1 MSLDNL
7 CPPLPTDMDALS
19 VHLRYSG
26 EPIAALPQTLPEEV
40 LVSIARDLR
49 MLNEIFDDDEGASV
63 FLQAPMMLLASLH
76 LSVGKRINTVDI
88 SRESFYKSLM
98 VYQWATEREVVRRIT
113 RSTGGDDREILL
125 RNFENIGST
134 E

>member
-1 MSLDNL
+1 MHLDSF
-7 CPPLPTDMDALS
+7 CPLLPTDIAALS
-19 VHLRYSG
+19 EHLRYSG

-49 MLNEIFDDDEGASV
+49 MLNEISDDDERTSI
-63 FLQAPMMLLASLH
+63 FLKAPMMLLASLH
-76 LSVGKRINTVDI
+76 LSVAKGTNTVGI
-88 SRESFYKSLM
+88 SKESFYTSMM

-113 RSTGGDDREILL
+113 GSTGGDDREILL
-125 RNFENIGST
+125 RKFEDIGST